1 MQTAAA
7 IPPVISTW
15 PRPALTPVAAGERIA
30 TLDVLRGFALF
41 GILTVNMA
49 GFSWPMEMM
58 MMRQIFWE
66 TRPDA
71 IADWAVRFLAEGKF
85 YPLFAFLFGLGAA
98 IQMERAETYG
108 ANFTARFCRR
118 LLTLFGFGLAHALLV
133 WEGDILVWY
142 AAGGFLLLPFR
153 KRKPRTLLIWA
164 ALCLLIPTLFILVFW
179 VLLAGA
185 SLVPEIAT
193 GIQKELV
200 AETDASARQIEE
212 TIRVFSRGSY
222 AEIFT
227 ERVRNLVYMW
237 LMGIFYV
244 PGIFV
249 MFLLGFYAGQRRLL
263 QNVEANAGWLGR
275 VLAWGL
281 LIGLPA
287 NLIYTLGMAAS
298 DLSDVRFGWLLSQVF
313 VGIGGPAQSLAYAA
327 AITLLLRRDRWKRWL
342 CLIAAAGRMA
352 LSNYLLQSLVCTT
365 IFYSYG
371 LGLFGSMGRAAGLGL
386 TVAIYALQ
394 VGLSVWWL
402 NRFQLGPMEWLWRTL
417 TYGQR
422 QPMWR

>member
-1 MQTAAA
+1 MSTAAT
-7 IPPVISTW
+7 IPPVISAW
-15 PRPALTPVAAGERIA
+15 QRPALTPVAAGERIA

-49 GFSWPMEMM
+49 GFSWPLEMM
-58 MMRQIFWE
+58 MMGQQFWQ

-71 IADWAVRFLAEGKF
+71 IADCAVRFLAEGKF

-98 IQMERAETYG
+98 IQMERAETCG

-118 LLTLFGFGLAHALLV
+118 LLTLLGFGLAHALLL

-153 KRKPRTLLIWA
+153 NRQPRTLLIWA
-164 ALCLLIPTLFILVFW
+164 ALCLLIPTLLILLFW
-179 VLLAGA
+179 ALLAVV
-185 SLVPEIAT
+185 SLVPEFAT

-200 AETDASARQIEE
+200 AEAAASARQIEDS
-212 TIRVFSRGSY
+212 ISVFSMGSY

-227 ERVRNLVYMW
+227 ERIGNLVYMW
-237 LMGIFYV
+237 LMGIFYM
-244 PGIFV
+244 PGIFA
-249 MFLLGFYAGQRRLL
+249 MFLLGLYAGNRRLL
-263 QNVEANAGWLGR
+263 PEVEAKAGWLRR
-275 VLAWGL
+275 VFAWGL
-281 LIGLPA
+281 IIGLPA
-287 NLIYTLGMAAS
+287 NLIYTVGMAAS
-298 DLSDVRFGWLLSQVF
+298 DLSDVHFGWLLCQAF

-327 AITLLLRRDRWKRWL
+327 GITLLLRCDAWKRRL
-342 CLIAAAGRMA
+342 ASIAAAGRMA

-386 TVAIYALQ
+386 TVAIYASQ
-394 VGLSVWWL
+394 VGFSVWWL
-402 NRFQLGPMEWLWRTL
+402 NRFQFGPLEWLWRTL
-417 TYGQR
+417 TYGKW
-422 QPMWR
+422 QPMRR